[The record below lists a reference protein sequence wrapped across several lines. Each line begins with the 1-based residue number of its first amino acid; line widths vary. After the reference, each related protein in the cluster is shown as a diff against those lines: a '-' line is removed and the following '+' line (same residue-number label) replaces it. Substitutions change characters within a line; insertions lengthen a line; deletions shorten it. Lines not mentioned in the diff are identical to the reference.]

1 MTTEI
6 IVYEQHQAR
15 QHKYTVHTYW
25 VAQKCWNVH

>member
-15 QHKYTVHTYW
+15 QHKYTVHTYI
-25 VAQKCWNVH
+25 ATTKIT